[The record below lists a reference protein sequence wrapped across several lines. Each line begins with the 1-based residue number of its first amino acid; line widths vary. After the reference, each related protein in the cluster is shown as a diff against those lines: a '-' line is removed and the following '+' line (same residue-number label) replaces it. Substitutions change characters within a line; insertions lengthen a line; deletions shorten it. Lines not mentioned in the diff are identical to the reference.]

1 MFAYKSHIVY
11 CSVCLIGSSS
21 CLPTKATLFI
31 AVPVWLDHLCI
42 CLSKAMLFIAVSVW
56 SNHLHVCLQKPYCL
70 LQCLFGQIIFMFAY
84 KSHIVYCSV
93 RLVRSSS
100 CLPTK
105 AILFIAVSVW
115 SDHLHVCLQ
124 KPYCL
129 LQCLFGQI
137 IFMFAYKSHI
147 VYCRVC
153 LIGSSSCLP
162 TKAILFIAV
171 SIRSDHLRVCLQKPY
186 CLLQCPFGRIIFVF
200 AYKNTTL
207 LHQLQGLITAINA
220 RALDLDDMPQQVID
234 AALSTY
240 KLSM

>member
-1 MFAYKSHIVY
+1 
-11 CSVCLIGSSS
+11 
-21 CLPTKATLFI
+21 
-31 AVPVWLDHLCI
+31 
-42 CLSKAMLFIAVSVW
+42 
-56 SNHLHVCLQKPYCL
+56 
-70 LQCLFGQIIFMFAY
+70 MFAY

-93 RLVRSSS
+93 RSVGSSS

-105 AILFIAVSVW
+105 AILFIAVSVR
-115 SDHLHVCLQ
+115 SDHLRVCLQ

-129 LQCLFGQI
+129 LQCPFGRI
-137 IFMFAYKSHI
+137 IFVFAYKSRI
-147 VYCRVC
+147 VYCSVHSVGSSSCLPTKAILFIAVSIRSDHLRVC
-153 LIGSSSCLP
+153 LQKPYCLLQCPFGRIIFVFAYKSRIVYCSVRLVGSSSCLP

-207 LHQLQGLITAINA
+207 LHQLQGLIMAINA